1 MSSQRMRHETGASLM
16 TALIFLIV
24 MAMLSVTLANVTTL
38 EERMAGNTR
47 DRDIALQAAEA
58 ALRDAEQ
65 RLSDAAFRA
74 TGFPAFVA
82 TNENSAAYWEDC
94 FRLPAPPCNTA
105 QEPVQKLPTLGP
117 GAVSRQPRFV
127 IERKPTVGT
136 TEIYRVTARAVGG
149 DEDTIVVLQTEL
161 GVTP

>member
-1 MSSQRMRHETGASLM
+1 MHRETGASLM

-47 DRDIALQAAEA
+47 DRDVALQAAEA

-65 RLSDAAFRA
+65 RLSKPAFRA

-82 TNENSAAYWEDC
+82 TNENSAAFWEDC
-94 FRLPAPPCNTA
+94 FRAPALPPCNTTY
-105 QEPVQKLPTLGP
+105 EPVQKLPTLGP
-117 GAVSRQPRFV
+117 GAVSAQPRFV
-127 IERKPTVGT
+127 IERKPDVGT